1 MELSNSVRSLLEA
14 FTGGVDAFTPSAV
27 VFVLLF
33 GIVFDGFCSLIS
45 ALLSLGGRK

>member
-1 MELSNSVRSLLEA
+1 MELSNNVKLLLDA

-33 GIVFDGFCSLIS
+33 GIVFEGFCYLIG
-45 ALLSLGGRK
+45 AILSLGGRK